1 MEKLE
6 NLGCNPNRMPKANQT
21 PEQAARDNI
30 DKMLSLAGW
39 RVQDKKKIDFA
50 AGLGIAVR
58 EYQTDVGPADYVL
71 FVDKVAV
78 GGIEAKPESYGHKLT
93 QVEPQSAS
101 YAAAKLKWV
110 NNEQPL
116 PFVYEST
123 GIVIRFT
130 NGRDPAPR
138 SREIFNFPRPETM
151 QEWLSKPASLR
162 SRLQFIPPLLHAGL
176 RECQIAAIENLEASF
191 RNDYPRA
198 PVTW

>member
-1 MEKLE
+1 
-6 NLGCNPNRMPKANQT
+6 MPKTNQT
-21 PEQAARDNI
+21 PEQEARDNI
-30 DKMLSLAGW
+30 DKMLSQAGW
-39 RVQDKKKIDFA
+39 FVQDKKKINFA

-78 GGIEAKPESYGHKLT
+78 GVIEAKPESYGHKLT
-93 QVEPQSAS
+93 QVEAQSGG
-101 YAAAKLKWV
+101 YAVAKLKWI
-110 NNEQPL
+110 NNDQPL

-123 GIVIRFT
+123 GIITRFT

-162 SRLQFIPPLLHAGL
+162 SRLQFISLLLHAGL
-176 RECQIAAIENLEASF
+176 RECQIVAIENLEASF
-191 RNDYPRA
+191 RNVYPRA